1 MNQNDGLEGLLHQ
14 YIRNAQAG
22 VFTAMPARV
31 LKADL
36 SEQKVDVQLLQ
47 NRLNTDDTSTERPPI
62 LSVPLMFQGSKSSQF
77 SFPVSAGDTV
87 LIVFGM
93 RDIDRFKAG
102 SSQAHDPRT
111 NRKYNRQDAI
121 AIPGLFSFNQARNNP
136 SKHSLDHSTDD
147 AVVVSNIGT
156 SNENEVRLKASGD
169 IIINSPSKVEVNC
182 TTAEVN
188 ASESVTI
195 DTPETT
201 VTGSL
206 RVEGM
211 LTYVAGMTGSGGS
224 STATITG
231 DVVVTGE
238 VVSNGVVL
246 DSHTHNG
253 VETGSGNT
261 GSPN

>member
-36 SEQKVDVQLLQ
+36 AEQKVDVQLLQ
-47 NRLNTDDTSTERPPI
+47 NRLSTDDTSTERPPI

-77 SFPVSAGDTV
+77 SFPVSVGDTV

-121 AIPGLFSFNQARNNP
+121 AIPGLFSFSQARNNP

-147 AVVVSNIGT
+147 AVMVSNLG
-156 SNENEVRLKASGD
+156 SGAENEVRLRASGAIEVNMAAD
-169 IIINSPSKVEVNC
+169 SSMSVSVSGSKVLDLSSSEANFNVPVTAPDF
-182 TTAEVN
+182 TTDNGVSLNNHTHAQGSDSDGDGEQ
-188 ASESVTI
+188 
-195 DTPETT
+195 ETNPPT
-201 VTGSL
+201 VT
-206 RVEGM
+206 
-211 LTYVAGMTGSGGS
+211 
-224 STATITG
+224 
-231 DVVVTGE
+231 
-238 VVSNGVVL
+238 
-246 DSHTHNG
+246 
-253 VETGSGNT
+253 
-261 GSPN
+261 P

>member
-1 MNQNDGLEGLLHQ
+1 
-14 YIRNAQAG
+14 
-22 VFTAMPARV
+22 
-31 LKADL
+31 
-36 SEQKVDVQLLQ
+36 
-47 NRLNTDDTSTERPPI
+47 
-62 LSVPLMFQGSKSSQF
+62 
-77 SFPVSAGDTV
+77 
-87 LIVFGM
+87 
-93 RDIDRFKAG
+93 
-102 SSQAHDPRT
+102 
-111 NRKYNRQDAI
+111 
-121 AIPGLFSFNQARNNP
+121 
-136 SKHSLDHSTDD
+136 
-147 AVVVSNIGT
+147 VSNIGS

-169 IIINSPSKVEVNC
+169 IILNSPSKVEVNC

-231 DVVVTGE
+231 DVVVTGD
-238 VVSNGVVL
+238 VISNGVVL
-246 DSHTHNG
+246 DSHTHSG